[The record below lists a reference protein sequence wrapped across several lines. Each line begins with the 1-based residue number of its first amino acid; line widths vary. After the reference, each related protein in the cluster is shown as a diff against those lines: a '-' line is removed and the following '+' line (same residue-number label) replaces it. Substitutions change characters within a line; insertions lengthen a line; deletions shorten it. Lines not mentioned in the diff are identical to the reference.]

1 MNVSLLCLTS
11 FMCGDQFDGGG
22 HHRSCAAVP
31 VQEQDPAGPWKGNRF
46 NGTRASTGLT
56 EEAVIRGFR
65 QKVKQFVCMNTDLD
79 GVCGLGGC
87 SPVTVMEVKKLSSL
101 T

>member
-1 MNVSLLCLTS
+1 MVEDITGAVLLSPSRNMILLL
-11 FMCGDQFDGGG
+11 
-22 HHRSCAAVP
+22 H
-31 VQEQDPAGPWKGNRF
+31 GNRF

-56 EEAVIRGFR
+56 EEAVIRGFT

-87 SPVTVMEVKKLSSL
+87 SPVTVMEVKELSSV